1 MDTQDYHI
9 KRNAIY
15 QKLVDAKLIEDTDDN
30 FEILDTILG
39 ETLDVDWGIII
50 VGMGH
55 DVQGLATKIAALKGE
70 LGVIIAPPQSNSD
83 TFREPTMRISNY
95 RVEDFLLTTPKYDG
109 TNTSKFNKSNTK
121 NWKK

>member
-55 DVQGLATKIAALKGE
+55 DVQGLATKTTVLRGE
-70 LGVIIAPPQSNSD
+70 LAVIIAPPQSSIS
-83 TFREPTMRISNY
+83 PIQRIG
-95 RVEDFLLTTPKYDG
+95 R
-109 TNTSKFNKSNTK
+109 NKVF
-121 NWKK
+121 